1 MPRPSQNFKIRKRK
15 TSGLTKAGAAL
26 GALGT
31 IAGTVGK
38 VRREKRE
45 RRRAEEEA
53 TRKRE
58 AEERQQR
65 IANRRAE
72 AKAARDAAKLE
83 LDLEKFQE
91 QKFQDQ
97 FSRAQ
102 AIRAGE
108 LEERRVKV
116 LERPKVPG
124 TGTPRRPLE
133 FELRSERIRSL
144 LTDDIEESPFR
155 FGFES
160 IARAVGNDGVD
171 IKSVEFQKTLLDK
184 IKENFSEEEQIDR
197 FAIADYMLRNAD
209 KLPWTIREGDP
220 EVEKV
225 RMTMFERAG
234 LLFKHLTGGFKR
246 EQKALSARARELAE
260 SRIPQSADELIEQEF
275 ERRGIGR

>member
-91 QKFQDQ
+91 GKFQGQ
-97 FSRAQ
+97 FERAQ
-102 AIRAGE
+102 KIRASE
-108 LEERRVKV
+108 LAERKQAF
-116 LERPKVPG
+116 LESKPPG
-124 TGTPRRPLE
+124 AGTPRRPLE